1 MGISITTDFSN
12 IKFSSSSLRTV
23 EYQESED
30 SILKWKIGICEKQL
44 DGFVSQDKFNSEED
58 KAMSSEEEEILQEN
72 EALNKKKEE
81 MLTQEKV
88 AEPSNEETEILNHG
102 SDHFVEE
109 EGQKLEALLS

>member
-1 MGISITTDFSN
+1 
-12 IKFSSSSLRTV
+12 
-23 EYQESED
+23 
-30 SILKWKIGICEKQL
+30 
-44 DGFVSQDKFNSEED
+44 
-58 KAMSSEEEEILQEN
+58 
-72 EALNKKKEE
+72 